1 MKRKDF
7 LLFFLLPFFGLVLIF
22 FVFSSFNRAYIKDKV
37 ETLVEEQLK
46 ATAELL
52 KSDFARL
59 LEHDYSPDELLRT
72 YSDEENIYYLAL
84 LDKDRKILGWSSR
97 FDGYL
102 PLSIREIERRD
113 SWVIT
118 SPAGKIFNLITSFT
132 TTPEQI
138 ETYFLYLG
146 YSLAGME
153 DMIAHSRR
161 NFFLMFGLVC
171 GVGILFFIGLYQ
183 FQARFMRKEKE
194 LGEQKQEKERYREI
208 SAFTSGMA
216 HEIKNPL
223 NSLALMCDLMH
234 KKVPRELQQETA
246 LGKQEIQKI
255 ARLVEQFSSSLKP
268 LKLTRENLAWMDL
281 VESVRASLRM
291 QFGRELERIDFVADE
306 TLAVYADMDLFS
318 QVLYNLVKNALEAC
332 PDQRVV
338 VRAEKRKRGIR
349 IFIQDQGA
357 GLADEAAE
365 KVFEPFYTTK
375 PQGMGIGLYLAQ
387 KIVEAHGGNLTLQN
401 SSDTGTVFLIELP
414 GEKYA

>member
-1 MKRKDF
+1 MRRKDF
-7 LLFFLLPFFGLVLIF
+7 LLFFLLPFIGLVLIF
-22 FVFSSFNRAYIKDKV
+22 FVFSSFNRAYVKNKV

-52 KSDFARL
+52 KTDFLRL
-59 LEHDYSPDELLRT
+59 LEHGYSPDELLRT

-84 LDKDRKILGWSSR
+84 LDEDRKILGWSSR

-102 PLSIREIERRD
+102 PLSIREVERRD
-113 SWVIT
+113 SWIIT

-132 TTPEQI
+132 TTTAQKEA
-138 ETYFLYLG
+138 YFLYLG
-146 YSLAGME
+146 YSLASME

-183 FQARFMRKEKE
+183 FQTRFMRKEKE

-234 KKVPRELQQETA
+234 KKVPPELQQETA
-246 LGKQEIQKI
+246 LGKREIQKI
-255 ARLVEQFSSSLKP
+255 ARLVEQFSASLKP
-268 LKLTRENLAWMDL
+268 VKLNRENLAWSEL
-281 VESVRASLRM
+281 AESVRASLRK
-291 QFGRELERIDFVADE
+291 QFEMDLERIDFVADE
-306 TLAVYADMDLFS
+306 TVAVYADKDLFS

-332 PDQRVV
+332 LDLGVV
-338 VRAEKRKRGIR
+338 VWAENRKRGIR
-349 IFIQDQGA
+349 ILVQDQGA
-357 GLADEAAE
+357 GLTKEAAG
-365 KVFEPFYTTK
+365 KVFEPFFTTK
-375 PQGMGIGLYLAQ
+375 PQGMGIGLYLAR
-387 KIVEAHGGNLTLQN
+387 KIVEAHGGSLILQN
-401 SSDTGTVFLIELP
+401 SSDTGTVFLIDLP